1 MNLIKNLVK
10 LNDHKNLNILE
21 LYIDKG
27 SEMLEGG

>member
-21 LYIDKG
+21 LYIDKS